1 MMEETDFFSE
11 EVVCMRRFLGTLIGA
26 GLILYGVG
34 TLLSHTLFGDP
45 RDEQRAIATAQQY
58 VTTNY
63 PHIEVSAV
71 HAGLQIWGSDAY
83 VVTFASQTSEDTQ
96 FDVVVNGDGA
106 IINDY
111 YDDVLSGTVTFNR
124 LHAEYH
130 PLVETALR
138 SLPFDYELY
147 EEVLTI
153 YEGEGSAEEALD
165 PTTLILDHPYD
176 IKQIGRDHGSLVI
189 WIEGEDATAQ
199 HASERMRD
207 VKRVLDEADVPF
219 RTLLISIQDGNKSFY
234 SGRVNAEDIDQ
245 EGLVDRLQR
254 NHKEWMEME

>member
-1 MMEETDFFSE
+1 MMEETDYFSE
-11 EVVCMRRFLGTLIGA
+11 EVVYMRRFLGTLIGA

-45 RDEQRAIATAQQY
+45 RDERRAIAAAEQY
-58 VTTNY
+58 VASTY
-63 PHIEVSAV
+63 PHIELSPLG
-71 HAGLQIWGSDAY
+71 AGLQIWGSDTY
-83 VVTFASQTSEDTQ
+83 VVTLVSQASEDTQ

-106 IINDY
+106 IIADY
-111 YDDVLSGTVTFNR
+111 YDQVLSGMVTFNR
-124 LHAEYH
+124 LNTEYR

-138 SLPFDYELY
+138 SLSFKHDLY
-147 EEVLTI
+147 EEVLTL

-165 PTTLILDHPYD
+165 PATLILDHPYD

-189 WIEGEDATAQ
+189 WIEGENATAQ

-219 RTLLISIQDGNKSFY
+219 RTLLISIQDGNESFY
-234 SGRVNAEDIDQ
+234 SGRVNAEDID
-245 EGLVDRLQR
+245 EEALAERLQR
-254 NHKEWMEME
+254 NHDERMAFE